1 MMVKMNSFR
10 IDILDKFK
18 PLMLDREEEIQKHR
32 NFILKSGRVGG
43 KTFGLAQ
50 KTYINLCN
58 YKTHDIQILRA
69 NSSSM
74 QESIFSELK
83 KFFFQNLPENIFA
96 QFKWKS
102 SPPLKITSAWG
113 NQIHFSGVGL
123 GSKSG
128 SNISRGKSPDR
139 PLSLIIVEETQ
150 EIFSGLT
157 GTEDL
162 LNHALA
168 TYLRYLDDK
177 IGKVIYAGNS
187 DRNVNGKFNV
197 WCREKLKDTTFITIE
212 TNWTMIKHWLNKA
225 TIQAI
230 EMEKELNPKN
240 YEYMYMGIP
249 VGGNDLVYGAFT
261 QSEHILMPKEDNSQ
275 IFIDNR
281 TKKEYDFSFESVSR
295 NVKRVYFG
303 VDGSTTRDM
312 TVITPIFHF
321 NDGKLICKLGE
332 VLQHDPK
339 KNGQIMNNVLANKY
353 VRQWL
358 YNLMTKYGLQYIEKI
373 FVLDGHNTDLA
384 EQFEYNFGGYCRV
397 VRFTRKNLIETS
409 DRVNNAFVERRLMLT
424 HEEWTEI
431 VSKNKIHPYTLYNEL
446 ETVCWREDYPEKF
459 NDSIPNDRTDSI
471 RYPVAY
477 HASPY
482 QLDDLSKRGVES

>member
-1 MMVKMNSFR
+1 MNNFR

-18 PLMLDREEEIQKHR
+18 PLMIDKPEEISKHR
-32 NFILKSGRVGG
+32 NYILKSGRVGG

-50 KTYINLCN
+50 KTYINLCQ

-83 KFFFQNLPENIFA
+83 KFFFEHLPENIFA

-128 SNISRGKSPDR
+128 SNISRGKSPNR

-177 IGKVIYAGNS
+177 IGKVIFAGNS
-187 DRNVNGKFNV
+187 DRNINGKFNV
-197 WCREKLKDTTFITIE
+197 WCREKLKDSSFVTIE
-212 TNWTMIKHWLNKA
+212 TNWTMIKHWLNRA
-225 TIQAI
+225 TIQSI

-261 QSEHILMPKEDNSQ
+261 QSMHVLMPKEDNSQ
-275 IFIDNR
+275 IFVDSKNR
-281 TKKEYDFSFESVSR
+281 EYDFSKENIIR
-295 NVKRVYFG
+295 NVERVYLG
-303 VDGSTTRDM
+303 VDGSTVRDM
-312 TVITPIFHF
+312 TVITPIFQF
-321 NDGKLICKLGE
+321 KNAKLICKLSD

-339 KNGQIMNNVLANKY
+339 KNGQIRNSVMANVH
-353 VRQWL
+353 VRNWL
-358 YNLMTKYGLQYIEKI
+358 FKLIEKYGIQYTEKI

-384 EQFEYNFGGYCRV
+384 EQFEYEFGGYCRI
-397 VRFTRKNLIETS
+397 VRFTRKDLIETS
-409 DRVNNAFVERRLMLT
+409 DRVNNAFVEGKLYLT
-424 HEEWTEI
+424 HEEWTEL

-477 HASPY
+477 HANPY
-482 QLDDLSKRGVES
+482 QLKDLSKEGVEN